1 MLTYKTA
8 GESHSQGLA
17 ALIEGFPAGCAVPTD
32 VIDAELERR
41 QGGYGRGARQ
51 QIERDW
57 VEILSGVLHGKTT
70 GAPLLLWIKNKDEK
84 IESMPEL
91 TRPRPGHADFTGAMK
106 YANGIRGVLER
117 ASARETASRV
127 AAGAFCSGLL
137 ASFGIFAA
145 GYVTEIGPLHLAP
158 DEGFFAKTAYK
169 KIIALRDQSS
179 VYSLLPERDVKAE
192 RLIDSTRAE
201 GDTLGGVI
209 EVRVF
214 GVPVGLGSHTQY
226 DLKLDAKLAA
236 AAMSIQAIKGVEI
249 GLGFEAARRAGSLV
263 HDPILPRR
271 VSGQKG
277 VRVARPTN
285 RAGGIEGGMSNG
297 EPIIVRAAMK
307 PIATLKKPLAS
318 VDLAMGKKAAASFE
332 RSDICAVSAASV
344 VLQNVV
350 AFEIAAALL
359 EKLGADSLA
368 EAQARF
374 ELMNKANEAFF
385 QG

>member
-8 GESHSQGLA
+8 GESHSKGLA

-32 VIDAELERR
+32 VIDAELARR

-51 QIERDW
+51 RIERDR

-70 GAPLLLWIKNKDEK
+70 GAPLLLWIKNRDEK

-117 ASARETASRV
+117 ASARETAARV

-137 ASFGIFAA
+137 ATFGIFAA
-145 GYVTEIGPLHLAP
+145 GYVTGIGPLDLAP
-158 DEGFFAKTAYK
+158 DAGLFAKTSCK
-169 KIIALRDQSS
+169 KIIALRNQSS
-179 VYSLLPERDVKAE
+179 VYSLCPERDALAE
-192 RLIDSTRAE
+192 RLIDSTGDE

-236 AAMSIQAIKGVEI
+236 AAMSIQAMKGVEI
-249 GLGFEAARRAGSLV
+249 GLGFEAARRVGSLV

-271 VSGQKG
+271 AASKG
-277 VRVARPTN
+277 SRITRPTN
-285 RAGGIEGGMSNG
+285 HAGGIEGGMSNG

-318 VDLAMGKKAAASFE
+318 VDLATGKKAEASFE
-332 RSDICAVSAASV
+332 RSDVCAVSAASV

-350 AFEIAAALL
+350 AFEIASALL

-368 EAQARF
+368 EAKARF
-374 ELMNKANEAFF
+374 ELLQKTQESF
-385 QG
+385 